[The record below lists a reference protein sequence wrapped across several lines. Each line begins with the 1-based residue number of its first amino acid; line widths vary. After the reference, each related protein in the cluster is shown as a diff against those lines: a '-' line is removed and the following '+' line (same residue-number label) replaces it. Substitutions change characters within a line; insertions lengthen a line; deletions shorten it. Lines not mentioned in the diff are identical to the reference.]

1 MTSGNHTIDG
11 FARADTVFVVSKRIR
26 GGIQIRI
33 TVLVEAVHLGE
44 RVAFQLVSIPRQANF
59 TAVVDRI
66 ADFQRVSDSVI
77 GDVSS
82 VELRELIA
90 PRAVPRG
97 DSALEACPRRVS
109 QGNLFI

>member
-44 RVAFQLVSIPRQANF
+44 RVAFQFAAVPRQTNF
-59 TAVVDRI
+59 TTVIDCIADLDRI
-66 ADFQRVSDSVI
+66 SNTVI
-77 GDVSS
+77 DDIGS
-82 VELRELIA
+82 VELRELVA
-90 PRAVPRG
+90 TRAVTRG
-97 DSALEACPRRVS
+97 DSALEA
-109 QGNLFI
+109 